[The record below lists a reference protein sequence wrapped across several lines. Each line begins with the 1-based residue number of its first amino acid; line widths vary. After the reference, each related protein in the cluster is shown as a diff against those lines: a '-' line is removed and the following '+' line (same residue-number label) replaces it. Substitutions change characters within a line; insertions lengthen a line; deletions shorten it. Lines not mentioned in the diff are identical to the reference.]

1 MAALSLRLSESL
13 HQAAREVAQQD
24 GVSINQFISSAVAEK
39 IAALKTV
46 EYLAERAQGADEND
60 WDAILAQV
68 PDVEP
73 EAYDRLP
80 PRK

>member
-46 EYLAERAQGADEND
+46 EYLAERAQGADESD